1 MKDRD
6 PALRPEAD
14 GPNPLGGNTKVT
26 RQDWL
31 TLAMDV
37 LVSQGVEKVKVL
49 TLGERLGVS
58 RSSFYWYFNSRQD
71 LLDALLDHWQK
82 TNTAAI
88 VAQAEAPAATITEA
102 VCNVFKGMVSPDLFD
117 TALDF
122 AIREWARRSG
132 KVRRILDQSDQ
143 RRIQALA
150 AMFERFGY
158 EEIEA
163 TTRARVLYYMQVG
176 YNEADLNEPM
186 EDRLKLV
193 PSYLLTFTGLQ
204 APQHEL
210 DAFADY
216 MKTLETRTVRGPA
229 APEA

>member
-1 MKDRD
+1 MTHRD
-6 PALRPEAD
+6 KPPLRAD
-14 GPNPLGGNTKVT
+14 GSGPNPLGGNTKVT

-49 TLGERLGVS
+49 TLGKRLGVS
-58 RSSFYWYFNSRQD
+58 RSSFYWYFDSRQD
-71 LLDALLDHWQK
+71 LLDALLDHWQS

-88 VAQAEAPAATITEA
+88 IGQAEAPAASITEA
-102 VCNVFKGMVSPDLFD
+102 VCNVFKGMVNPDLFD

-122 AIREWARRSG
+122 AVREWARRSG
-132 KVRRILDQSDQ
+132 KVRRILDLSDQ
-143 RRIQALA
+143 RRLDALA
-150 AMFERFGY
+150 EMFVRFGY
-158 EEIEA
+158 EKLEA

-186 EDRLKLV
+186 EDRLKLL
-193 PSYLLTFTGLQ
+193 PSYLLTFTGVR
-204 APQHEL
+204 APRHEI

-216 MKTLETRTVRGPA
+216 IQAVQDKRQA
-229 APEA
+229 